1 MHRTKIID
9 DKYEHDILKPIILQT
24 RLQIINASY
33 IYKLEIDIYDY
44 NCLQKRKILQRN
56 EYVKYV

>member
-9 DKYEHDILKPIILQT
+9 DKYEHDILNPLILKT
-24 RLQIINASY
+24 RLQIILRP

-44 NCLQKRKILQRN
+44 NCLQKRKILQKN